1 MIEVLK
7 RDKKTKECFQE
18 HKIRHA
24 IESAYL
30 SVGKNIDED
39 VFECVL
45 ERLGVREI
53 SDENTL
59 INVEDIQD
67 GIEKCL
73 FDYDVEVAISFHD
86 YRLTHKLIRNEKK
99 GLAREFAKK
108 LMCENIENQNANVDE
123 YSFGGRMAEASNVY
137 KKDFALNNCVSKQ
150 TKRNHLNNE
159 SYIHDLDNYAS
170 GEHNC
175 LTEPLDD
182 LLANGSKVGQTDIR
196 PAGSINSAMQLTA
209 VYFQI
214 QSQEQ
219 FGGVA
224 ASHYDWTMV
233 PYVRK
238 SFFKHYVLNYIK
250 EQEDFDSL
258 SVLSMTNDEI
268 DDWVD
273 SHKEEFLKKF
283 NLTKDDFR
291 LDNIKKLDKHYANA
305 ALFDTKIELMQA
317 VEALYHN
324 LNTLQSRPG
333 SQLPFSSMNYG
344 SCTLP
349 EGQIVIEALLD
360 GSLRGTGKYHLTP
373 IFPCG
378 IFQVGKGINKKP
390 GDPNY
395 YLFRKALQ
403 STAKRIY
410 PNYANLDWSGNKGYD
425 KNDPKTYFSTMG
437 CHARG
442 TKIVMADGTRKN
454 VEDILVGDKLAGVNN
469 GVRTVEKLIHGVG
482 KMYKVEQSRG
492 ETYVV
497 NDGHILALEYSSNKK
512 YKGYKKGDK
521 VNMTINELLSIPEST
536 RRFFKGYK
544 SSYELEEKEYDIPPY
559 ILGLWLGDG
568 NSTSTRFSVNINETQ
583 IIEDLAKYAESIGKK
598 LTIRED
604 SENCLSVDIACSDNK
619 NEGNYFRKA
628 LINYNLISNKHI
640 PECYF
645 YGSKEQRSA
654 LLAGLINT
662 DGWAKIGRGRQSVC
676 FGNTNLNLIHGVQR
690 LANSLGFVTT
700 VIKARGEAIGTGICE
715 GSVLKPY
722 YHVNIHRYDNEL
734 LMEHKRTNINLNA
747 TRNFSTST
755 LKITELPEDEFFGFE
770 LDGDRLYL
778 LDDCTVTHNCRT
790 ANGWDIN
797 GLGQL
802 KDGRGNICPQTI
814 IMPTLAMQVLEEN
827 EVEDLRN
834 GIISGD
840 KEKKLDK
847 FMRLLSRKIDQT
859 KDSLIE
865 RFDWIASQNPK
876 SAPFMWT
883 NGTMAGYVPEE
894 GIRSALKH
902 GTLAIGQLGLAE
914 TLQILIG
921 KNHTTE
927 EGMEVAKRIE
937 RLFRKK
943 CADFKEE
950 YKLNFGVYFTPAE
963 NLCYTAMKKFKDKY
977 GIIPNVSDRAYFT
990 NSIHV
995 PVWEAMTPFQKID
1008 IESQLT
1014 GFSSAGCITYVEVDS
1029 KVINNIDALE
1039 EMVIYAMDKDIPYFA
1054 VNFPIDNCEECGY
1067 SGEIIGDKCPVCGS
1081 TKVEH
1086 LGRVTGY
1093 LSSDVRRF
1101 NYGKQ
1106 SEFKDRVDHEEHIL
1120 V

>member
-1 MIEVLK
+1 MLEVLK
-7 RDKKTKECFQE
+7 RDGKTKECFQE
-18 HKIRHA
+18 HKIHHA
-24 IESAYL
+24 IEKAYL
-30 SVGKNIDED
+30 SVGKNIDEE

-45 ERLGVREI
+45 ERLGIKEL
-53 SDENTL
+53 ENNENFVL
-59 INVEDIQD
+59 NVEDIQD

-73 FDYDVEVAISFHD
+73 FECDIDVAISFHD

-159 SYIHDLDNYAS
+159 SYVHDLDNYAS

-175 LTEPLDD
+175 LSIPFDD
-182 LLANGSKVGQTDIR
+182 LLANGAKVGQTEIR
-196 PAGSINSAMQLTA
+196 PAGSINTAMQLTA

-219 FGGVA
+219 FGGCSA
-224 ASHYDWTMV
+224 THYDWTLV

-250 EQEDFDSL
+250 EQEDFDDL
-258 SVLSMTNDEI
+258 SVLKMTNDNI
-268 DDWVD
+268 DEWVD
-273 SHKEEFLKKF
+273 MHKEEFLTKF
-283 NLTKDDFR
+283 NLTKEDFR
-291 LDNIKKLDKHYANA
+291 LDNFKKLNKHLANA

-317 VEALYHN
+317 TEALYHN

-333 SQLPFSSMNYG
+333 SQLPFTSMNYG

-349 EGQIVIEALLD
+349 EGQMVTEALLD
-360 GSLRGTGKYHLTP
+360 GSLRGTGKHHLTP

-378 IFQVGKGINKKP
+378 IFQLGKGINRKP

-395 YLFRKALQ
+395 YLYQKALE
-403 STAKRIY
+403 STSKRIY

-437 CHARG
+437 C
-442 TKIVMADGTRKN
+442 
-454 VEDILVGDKLAGVNN
+454 
-469 GVRTVEKLIHGVG
+469 
-482 KMYKVEQSRG
+482 
-492 ETYVV
+492 
-497 NDGHILALEYSSNKK
+497 
-512 YKGYKKGDK
+512 
-521 VNMTINELLSIPEST
+521 
-536 RRFFKGYK
+536 
-544 SSYELEEKEYDIPPY
+544 
-559 ILGLWLGDG
+559 
-568 NSTSTRFSVNINETQ
+568 
-583 IIEDLAKYAESIGKK
+583 
-598 LTIRED
+598 
-604 SENCLSVDIACSDNK
+604 
-619 NEGNYFRKA
+619 
-628 LINYNLISNKHI
+628 
-640 PECYF
+640 
-645 YGSKEQRSA
+645 
-654 LLAGLINT
+654 
-662 DGWAKIGRGRQSVC
+662 
-676 FGNTNLNLIHGVQR
+676 
-690 LANSLGFVTT
+690 
-700 VIKARGEAIGTGICE
+700 
-715 GSVLKPY
+715 
-722 YHVNIHRYDNEL
+722 
-734 LMEHKRTNINLNA
+734 
-747 TRNFSTST
+747 
-755 LKITELPEDEFFGFE
+755 
-770 LDGDRLYL
+770 
-778 LDDCTVTHNCRT
+778 RT
-790 ANGWDIN
+790 ANSYDIN

-814 IMPTLAMQVLEEN
+814 ILPTLAMQVLDET

-834 GIISGD
+834 GVISGD

-865 RFDWIASQNPK
+865 RFEWIASQSPK

-883 NGTMAGYVPEE
+883 NHTMAGYIPEE

-902 GTLAIGQLGLAE
+902 GTLAVGQLGLAE
-914 TLQILIG
+914 ALQILIG

-937 RLFRKK
+937 RLFRRK
-943 CADFKEE
+943 CAEFKEE

-963 NLCYTAMKKFKDKY
+963 SLCYTAMKRFKDKY

-995 PVWEAMTPFQKID
+995 PVWESMTPFQKVD

-1014 GFSSAGCITYVEVDS
+1014 TYSSAGCITYVEVDS
-1029 KVINNIDALE
+1029 KVRNNLTALQ
-1039 EMVIYAMDKDIPYFA
+1039 EMVDHAMDNDIPYFA
-1054 VNFPIDNCEECGY
+1054 INFPIDNCKDCGY
-1067 SGEIIGDKCPVCGS
+1067 SGEMDGDICPICNS
-1081 TKVEH
+1081 ENIEH

-1120 V
+1120 I

>member
-30 SVGKNIDED
+30 SVGKSIDED

-108 LMCENIENQNANVDE
+108 LMCENVENQNANVDE

-291 LDNIKKLDKHYANA
+291 LDNMKKLDKHYANA

-437 CHARG
+437 
-442 TKIVMADGTRKN
+442 
-454 VEDILVGDKLAGVNN
+454 
-469 GVRTVEKLIHGVG
+469 
-482 KMYKVEQSRG
+482 
-492 ETYVV
+492 
-497 NDGHILALEYSSNKK
+497 
-512 YKGYKKGDK
+512 
-521 VNMTINELLSIPEST
+521 
-536 RRFFKGYK
+536 
-544 SSYELEEKEYDIPPY
+544 
-559 ILGLWLGDG
+559 
-568 NSTSTRFSVNINETQ
+568 
-583 IIEDLAKYAESIGKK
+583 
-598 LTIRED
+598 
-604 SENCLSVDIACSDNK
+604 
-619 NEGNYFRKA
+619 
-628 LINYNLISNKHI
+628 
-640 PECYF
+640 
-645 YGSKEQRSA
+645 
-654 LLAGLINT
+654 
-662 DGWAKIGRGRQSVC
+662 
-676 FGNTNLNLIHGVQR
+676 
-690 LANSLGFVTT
+690 
-700 VIKARGEAIGTGICE
+700 
-715 GSVLKPY
+715 
-722 YHVNIHRYDNEL
+722 
-734 LMEHKRTNINLNA
+734 
-747 TRNFSTST
+747 
-755 LKITELPEDEFFGFE
+755 
-770 LDGDRLYL
+770 
-778 LDDCTVTHNCRT
+778 CRT

-937 RLFRKK
+937 RLFKKK

-977 GIIPNVSDRAYFT
+977 GVIPNVSDRAYFT

-1014 GFSSAGCITYVEVDS
+1014 GYSSAGCITYVEVDS

-1039 EMVIYAMDKDIPYFA
+1039 KMVIYAMDKDIPYFA
-1054 VNFPIDNCEECGY
+1054 VNFPIDNCKECGY

-1101 NYGKQ
+1101 NYGKLL
-1106 SEFKDRVDHEEHIL
+1106 EFKQRVDHEEHIL

>member
-1 MIEVLK
+1 
-7 RDKKTKECFQE
+7 
-18 HKIRHA
+18 
-24 IESAYL
+24 
-30 SVGKNIDED
+30 
-39 VFECVL
+39 
-45 ERLGVREI
+45 
-53 SDENTL
+53 
-59 INVEDIQD
+59 
-67 GIEKCL
+67 
-73 FDYDVEVAISFHD
+73 
-86 YRLTHKLIRNEKK
+86 
-99 GLAREFAKK
+99 
-108 LMCENIENQNANVDE
+108 
-123 YSFGGRMAEASNVY
+123 
-137 KKDFALNNCVSKQ
+137 
-150 TKRNHLNNE
+150 
-159 SYIHDLDNYAS
+159 
-170 GEHNC
+170 
-175 LTEPLDD
+175 
-182 LLANGSKVGQTDIR
+182 
-196 PAGSINSAMQLTA
+196 
-209 VYFQI
+209 
-214 QSQEQ
+214 
-219 FGGVA
+219 
-224 ASHYDWTMV
+224 
-233 PYVRK
+233 
-238 SFFKHYVLNYIK
+238 
-250 EQEDFDSL
+250 
-258 SVLSMTNDEI
+258 
-268 DDWVD
+268 
-273 SHKEEFLKKF
+273 
-283 NLTKDDFR
+283 
-291 LDNIKKLDKHYANA
+291 
-305 ALFDTKIELMQA
+305 
-317 VEALYHN
+317 
-324 LNTLQSRPG
+324 
-333 SQLPFSSMNYG
+333 
-344 SCTLP
+344 
-349 EGQIVIEALLD
+349 
-360 GSLRGTGKYHLTP
+360 
-373 IFPCG
+373 
-378 IFQVGKGINKKP
+378 
-390 GDPNY
+390 
-395 YLFRKALQ
+395 
-403 STAKRIY
+403 
-410 PNYANLDWSGNKGYD
+410 
-425 KNDPKTYFSTMG
+425 
-437 CHARG
+437 
-442 TKIVMADGTRKN
+442 MADGTRKN
-454 VEDILVGDKLAGVNN
+454 VEDIVVGDKLAGVNN
-469 GVRTVEKLIHGVG
+469 GIRTVEKLIRGVG

-497 NDGHILALEYSSNKK
+497 NDGHILALEYSGDKE
-512 YKGYKKGDK
+512 YKGLKKGDK
-521 VNMTINELLSIPEST
+521 VNMTINDLLSIPEND
-536 RRFFKGYK
+536 RLFFKGYK
-544 SSYELEEKEYDIPPY
+544 SFYRLEDDITTTF
-559 ILGLWLGDG
+559 GL
-568 NSTSTRFSVNINETQ
+568 N
-583 IIEDLAKYAESIGKK
+583 
-598 LTIRED
+598 
-604 SENCLSVDIACSDNK
+604 
-619 NEGNYFRKA
+619 
-628 LINYNLISNKHI
+628 
-640 PECYF
+640 
-645 YGSKEQRSA
+645 
-654 LLAGLINT
+654 
-662 DGWAKIGRGRQSVC
+662 
-676 FGNTNLNLIHGVQR
+676 
-690 LANSLGFVTT
+690 
-700 VIKARGEAIGTGICE
+700 
-715 GSVLKPY
+715 
-722 YHVNIHRYDNEL
+722 
-734 LMEHKRTNINLNA
+734 
-747 TRNFSTST
+747 TST
-755 LKITELPEDEFFGFE
+755 LTITELPEDEFFGFE

-778 LDDCTVTHNCRT
+778 LDDYTVTHNCRT

-1014 GFSSAGCITYVEVDS
+1014 GYSSAGCITYVEVDS
-1029 KVINNIDALE
+1029 KVMNNIDALE

-1054 VNFPIDNCEECGY
+1054 VNFPIDNCKECGY

>member
-1 MIEVLK
+1 MYVLK
-7 RDKKTKECFQE
+7 RDNKTKECFQE
-18 HKIRHA
+18 HKIHHA

-30 SVGKNIDED
+30 SIGKQMNEK
-39 VFECVL
+39 VFECAIS
-45 ERLGVREI
+45 RLGINEM
-53 SDENTL
+53 SDDSVL
-59 INVEDIQD
+59 MVEDIQD
-67 GIEKCL
+67 SIEKCL
-73 FDYDVEVAISFHD
+73 FEHDIEVGLEFHD
-86 YRLTHKLIRNEKK
+86 YRLTHKLIRNERK
-99 GLAREFAKK
+99 GLGREFAKK

-123 YSFGGRMAEASNVY
+123 YSFGGRMAEAGNVY

-175 LTEPLDD
+175 LTEPFDD
-182 LLANGSKVGQTDIR
+182 LLANGAKVGQTDIR
-196 PAGSINSAMQLTA
+196 PAGSINAAMQLTA

-219 FGGVA
+219 FGGVS

-250 EQEDFDSL
+250 GREDFKELDIL
-258 SVLSMTNDEI
+258 KMTNDEI
-268 DDWVD
+268 DEWVD
-273 SHKEEFLKKF
+273 THKEEFLKIF
-283 NLTKDDFR
+283 NLKKEDFR
-291 LDNIKKLDKHYANA
+291 LDNIKNLDKHISNA

-333 SQLPFSSMNYG
+333 SQLPFTSMNYG

-360 GSLRGTGKYHLTP
+360 GSLRGTGKHHLTP

-378 IFQVGKGINKKP
+378 IFQVGKGINKNP

-395 YLFRKALQ
+395 YLYKKALK

-454 VEDILVGDKLAGVNN
+454 VEDIVVGDKLAGVNN
-469 GVRTVEKLIHGVG
+469 GVRTVQKLIQGVG

-497 NDGHILALEYSSNKK
+497 NDGHILALEYSSDKK

-521 VNMTINELLSIPEST
+521 VNMTINELLSIPESS

-544 SSYELEEKEYDIPPY
+544 SSYELEEKEYD
-559 ILGLWLGDG
+559 
-568 NSTSTRFSVNINETQ
+568 
-583 IIEDLAKYAESIGKK
+583 
-598 LTIRED
+598 
-604 SENCLSVDIACSDNK
+604 
-619 NEGNYFRKA
+619 
-628 LINYNLISNKHI
+628 
-640 PECYF
+640 
-645 YGSKEQRSA
+645 
-654 LLAGLINT
+654 
-662 DGWAKIGRGRQSVC
+662 
-676 FGNTNLNLIHGVQR
+676 
-690 LANSLGFVTT
+690 
-700 VIKARGEAIGTGICE
+700 
-715 GSVLKPY
+715 
-722 YHVNIHRYDNEL
+722 NEL
-734 LMEHKRTNINLNA
+734 LMEHKHTNIDFNS
-747 TRNFSTST
+747 TRNLSTST
-755 LKITELPEDEFFGFE
+755 LKITELPEDMFFGFE

-778 LDDCTVTHNCRT
+778 LNDYTVTHNCRT

-797 GLGQL
+797 GFGQL

-814 IMPTLAMQVLEEN
+814 IMPTLAMQVLEDN
-827 EVEDLRN
+827 EIEDLRN

-859 KDSLIE
+859 KDSLLE
-865 RFDWIASQNPK
+865 RFDWIASQSPK

-927 EGMEVAKRIE
+927 EGMELAKRIE

-977 GIIPNVSDRAYFT
+977 GIIPNVSDRPYFT
-990 NSIHV
+990 NSIHI
-995 PVWEAMTPFQKID
+995 PVWESMTPFQKID
-1008 IESQLT
+1008 LESQLT
-1014 GFSSAGCITYVEVDS
+1014 GYSSAGCITYVEVDS
-1029 KVINNIDALE
+1029 KVRDNIEALE
-1039 EMVIYAMDKDIPYFA
+1039 EMVNYAMDSDIPYFA
-1054 VNFPIDNCEECGY
+1054 INFPIDNCKECGY
-1067 SGEIIGDKCPVCGS
+1067 SGEMKGDICPVCGS
-1081 TKVEH
+1081 NNVEH

-1106 SEFKDRVDHEEHIL
+1106 TEFGDRVDHEEHIL

>member
-18 HKIRHA
+18 HKIHHA

-30 SVGKNIDED
+30 SVGKSIDED

-291 LDNIKKLDKHYANA
+291 LDNMKKLDKHYANA

-378 IFQVGKGINKKP
+378 IFQVGKGINKKH

-437 CHARG
+437 
-442 TKIVMADGTRKN
+442 
-454 VEDILVGDKLAGVNN
+454 
-469 GVRTVEKLIHGVG
+469 
-482 KMYKVEQSRG
+482 
-492 ETYVV
+492 
-497 NDGHILALEYSSNKK
+497 
-512 YKGYKKGDK
+512 
-521 VNMTINELLSIPEST
+521 
-536 RRFFKGYK
+536 
-544 SSYELEEKEYDIPPY
+544 
-559 ILGLWLGDG
+559 
-568 NSTSTRFSVNINETQ
+568 
-583 IIEDLAKYAESIGKK
+583 
-598 LTIRED
+598 
-604 SENCLSVDIACSDNK
+604 
-619 NEGNYFRKA
+619 
-628 LINYNLISNKHI
+628 
-640 PECYF
+640 
-645 YGSKEQRSA
+645 
-654 LLAGLINT
+654 
-662 DGWAKIGRGRQSVC
+662 
-676 FGNTNLNLIHGVQR
+676 
-690 LANSLGFVTT
+690 
-700 VIKARGEAIGTGICE
+700 
-715 GSVLKPY
+715 
-722 YHVNIHRYDNEL
+722 
-734 LMEHKRTNINLNA
+734 
-747 TRNFSTST
+747 
-755 LKITELPEDEFFGFE
+755 
-770 LDGDRLYL
+770 
-778 LDDCTVTHNCRT
+778 CRT

-921 KNHTTE
+921 KNHTPE

-937 RLFRKK
+937 RLFKKK

-977 GIIPNVSDRAYFT
+977 GVSPNVSDRAYFT

-1014 GFSSAGCITYVEVDS
+1014 GYSSAGCITYVEVDS

-1039 EMVIYAMDKDIPYFA
+1039 KMVIYAMDKDIPYFA
-1054 VNFPIDNCEECGY
+1054 VNFPIDNCKECGY

-1101 NYGKQ
+1101 NYGKLL
-1106 SEFKDRVDHEEHIL
+1106 EFRQRVDHEEHIL